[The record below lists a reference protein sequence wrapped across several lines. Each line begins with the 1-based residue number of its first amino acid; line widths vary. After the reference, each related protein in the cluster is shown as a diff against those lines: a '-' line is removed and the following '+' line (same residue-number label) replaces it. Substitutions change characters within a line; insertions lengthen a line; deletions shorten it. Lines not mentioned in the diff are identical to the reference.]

1 MATTSKNYNILSSTS
16 AFFVWGGWA
25 YYVNSIEGKN
35 TGLVSGIAQGI
46 ASFVITLIVVFAVT
60 KLYNTISSKA
70 LKIILPAIITVTCI
84 GIVLVIVHSAVGTP
98 HILYTIA
105 PSLTVAFLFCIF
117 TALSLRKN
125 ENATHT

>member
-1 MATTSKNYNILSSTS
+1 MAKTSKKYNIFSSTS

-35 TGLVSGIAQGI
+35 TGFVSGIAQGI

-60 KLYNTISSKA
+60 QLYNAISNNA
-70 LKIILPAIITVTCI
+70 LKIILPTIITVTCI
-84 GIVLVIVHSAVGTP
+84 GIVLVAIHSAVGTP
-98 HILYTIA
+98 HIFYTIA

-117 TALSLRKN
+117 TALNLRKN
-125 ENATHT
+125 ENAMQT